1 MTSEATETVDVMR
14 VLAAVR
20 ERNPVAQQLGIEVEH
35 GELGRV
41 RGVMPVRA
49 DMVNS
54 KGTCHGGY
62 IFLLGDQIGGW
73 TCMSHNE
80 QAVTQ
85 SAHVTYVNPGQ
96 LGDVLVAEGVEVTKT
111 KRSGT
116 YDVTITT
123 QQTGTIVA
131 LVRCQYLVVGPTI
144 LEA

>member
-1 MTSEATETVDVMR
+1 MTSETSETVDVMR

-54 KGTCHGGY
+54 KGSCHGGY
-62 IFLLGDQIGGW
+62 IFLLGDQLGGW
-73 TCMSHNE
+73 ACMSHNE

-85 SAHVTYVNPGQ
+85 SAHVTYVNPAQ
-96 LGDVLVAEGVEVTKT
+96 LGDVLVAEGVEVTKSR
-111 KRSGT
+111 RSGT
-116 YDVTITT
+116 YDVTIST
-123 QQTGTIVA
+123 QAGALVA
-131 LVRCQYLVVGPTI
+131 LVRCQYLVIGPAI
-144 LEA
+144 LES